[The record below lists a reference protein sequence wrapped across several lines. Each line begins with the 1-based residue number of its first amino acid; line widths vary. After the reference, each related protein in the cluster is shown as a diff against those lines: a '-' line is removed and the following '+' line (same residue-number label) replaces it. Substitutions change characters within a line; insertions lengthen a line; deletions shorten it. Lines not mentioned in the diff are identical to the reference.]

1 MKRLLALCALCV
13 TLALAIA
20 GASPAFAQGG
30 AADAEP
36 PTALAPLAT
45 AAPVGRPPAP
55 APSASVDTR
64 PARGAAVR
72 ERGGR
77 RTRAGSSA
85 TGFLMIV
92 IFVAFVGYYVM
103 KKIRR

>member
-1 MKRLLALCALCV
+1 MKRLLAFCLV
-13 TLALAIA
+13 LALVIS
-20 GASPAFAQGG
+20 GASTALAQGG
-30 AADAEP
+30 PTDAEP
-36 PTALAPLAT
+36 PAALAPLAT
-45 AAPVGRPPAP
+45 AAPVGQAP
-55 APSASVDTR
+55 APSASADTR
-64 PARGAAVR
+64 PARGPAMR